1 MFLKRI
7 ELTGFKSFADKTELE
22 FVQGITAVVGPNGSG
37 KSNISDGIRWVL
49 GEQSAKSLR
58 GGNMQ
63 DVIFGGSDTRKPVN
77 FGEVSLTLD
86 NSDFALP
93 LDFSEVTVTRRLH
106 RSGESEYFINR
117 QPCRLKDITE
127 MFMDTGIGKEAYS
140 IIGQGRIE
148 EILSTRSEDR
158 RAIFEEASGI
168 VKYKTR
174 KKEAV
179 RKLEDTEQNLLRI
192 HDLVTELE
200 DQLEPLARQSET
212 AQVYKQLREQLKT
225 NEISVYVA
233 QIDQLHQSWQEA
245 ETRLKTLEK
254 EQLDLAT
261 VVNTHDAKLE
271 KQRLALRRLEEEI
284 EAMRERLLEISEAHD
299 DAVRQTEVLKERKRN
314 LLQNRTQ
321 LEQTMEAQENRLS
334 DRRAEREALLAKL
347 AEADGKVAELKANLL
362 AEERRLS
369 GMSSDA
375 SAEERLKGELIDL
388 LSKLAQARNELKHM
402 EQQDENAGRR
412 LARHAEEEAE
422 LERQVAALEGRM
434 ADIAERIRARGEE
447 IEALRKAYL
456 EASEQM
462 QHHARQLEMAAQA
475 LRDGE
480 QKLEALSARR
490 DTMRELQDDYDGFMH
505 GVREVLKRK
514 KAPGGLAGI
523 HGAVVELIKVD
534 AAHEVAIETAL
545 GAALQNI
552 VVETEADARRAI
564 GYLKQKQLGRATF
577 LPMDVIR
584 PRAIPDNERK
594 IAGEVHGFVGVAV
607 DLVQYDPRYDA
618 IMRNL
623 LGQIIIVEGLE
634 EAGRI
639 AAACRHRYRV
649 VTLDGDVVH
658 AGGSMTGGSRQ
669 KRGANL
675 LGRGRQIEAMDK
687 EIAALAEK
695 LEGLRNKQN
704 EWKLA
709 GEQTTR
715 KLDELRQEGEQKR
728 LEEQQLK
735 ADYKQAESERNLTLA
750 QLEAVKQEAA
760 AETAERE
767 DAAVRKE
774 RLVEEIAAM
783 SAEETRI
790 QEALR
795 QAEQLRR
802 QSEEERERQKSALT
816 DLKVKLA
823 ALAQEQASVREQLE
837 RLDGELAGAES
848 ERAHSRSLMS
858 RLEQELADSERE
870 MEALG
875 EEADRLLGEKTACAE
890 QIEFKRAERAELI
903 AILDEGDGEIRDQ
916 RRALQQV
923 EEQLRQTEV
932 RANRLDVELE
942 GLLKKLSEEYELSY
956 EFAKQRYPAPDDL
969 IAVQQ
974 QVRNLKREIAALGE
988 VNLGA
993 IDEYARV
1000 KERHDFLSAQRDDL
1014 IEAKATLYQVIA
1026 EMNDEM
1032 SRRFKTTFD
1041 AIRAQFT
1048 IVFTRLFGGGRADL
1062 LLVDPD
1068 DLLETGIEIVA
1079 QPPGKKLQN
1088 LQLLSGGERALTAL
1102 ALLFAILRV
1111 KPVPFCVL
1119 DEVEAALDEA
1129 NVTRFAEYLREFSQ
1143 DTQFIVV
1150 THRKG
1155 TMSEAD
1161 VLYGV
1166 TMEND
1171 GVSKLVSV
1179 KLEDADDLVPA

>member
-1 MFLKRI
+1 MYLKRI

-22 FVQGITAVVGPNGSG
+22 FVPGITAVVGPNGSG

-63 DVIFGGSDTRKPVN
+63 DVIFNGSDSRKAVN

-127 MFMDTGIGKEAYS
+127 LFMDTGIGKEAYS

-148 EILSTRSEDR
+148 EILSSRSEDR

-192 HDLVTELE
+192 HDLVSELE
-200 DQLEPLARQSET
+200 DQLEPLAKQSET
-212 AQVYKQLREQLKT
+212 AHVYKRLREELKT
-225 NEISVYVA
+225 NEISMYVA

-245 ETRLKTLEK
+245 GGRLKELENR
-254 EQLDLAT
+254 QLELAT
-261 VVNTHDAKLE
+261 VVNRHDAGME
-271 KQRLALRRLEEEI
+271 KQRLELRQLEEEL
-284 EAMRERLLEISEAHD
+284 ERLRERLLAISEAHD
-299 DAVRQTEVLKERKRN
+299 ESVRQSEVLKERRRN
-314 LLQNRTQ
+314 LLANREQ
-321 LEQTMEAQENRLS
+321 LAQTMEAQASRL
-334 DRRAEREALLAKL
+334 AERQTERELLLAKL
-347 AEADGKVAELKANLL
+347 AEIDGKREQLKASLL
-362 AEERRLS
+362 DEESKLS
-369 GMSSDA
+369 GMTDDPA
-375 SAEERLKGELIDL
+375 EEERLKGELIDL
-388 LSKLAQARNELKHM
+388 LSRLAQAKNELKHT
-402 EQQDENAGRR
+402 EQQDETAGRR
-412 LARHAEEEAE
+412 LARFADERDALAGQLAALDRRMAE
-422 LERQVAALEGRM
+422 L
-434 ADIAERIRARGEE
+434 AERIEARGRE
-447 IEALRKAYL
+447 IEALRAAYL
-456 EASEQM
+456 KASEDM
-462 QHHARQLEMAAQA
+462 QHNARQLEAAAGA

-480 QKLEALSARR
+480 QKWEALIARR
-490 DTMRELQDDYDGFMH
+490 DTMCEMQQDYDGFMH

-514 KAPGGLAGI
+514 RVPNGLPGI
-523 HGAVVELIKVD
+523 HGAVVELMKVE
-534 AAHEVAIETAL
+534 AKHETAIETAL

-552 VVETEADARRAI
+552 VVETEADARQAI

-577 LPMDVIR
+577 LPLDIIR
-584 PRAIPDNERK
+584 ERSIP
-594 IAGEVHGFVGVAV
+594 AGELKNAAAQRGFVGVAV
-607 DLVQYDPRYDA
+607 DLVRYDSRYDA

-623 LGQIIIVEGLE
+623 LGQILVAEGLE

-649 VTLDGDVVH
+649 VTLDGDVIN

-669 KRGANL
+669 KRGNSL
-675 LGRGRQIEAMDK
+675 LGRARQIEAMDK
-687 EIAALAEK
+687 EIAALGEK
-695 LEGLRNKQN
+695 LAKLREKQA
-704 EWKLA
+704 EWKKA
-709 GEQTTR
+709 GEETAAR
-715 KLDELRQEGEQKR
+715 LDSLRQEGEQKR

-735 ADYKQAESERNLTLA
+735 ADLKQAESERNLTAA
-750 QLEAVKQEAA
+750 QLEAVEQEAS
-760 AETAERE
+760 AEEAERS
-767 DAAVRKE
+767 DAARRREK
-774 RLVEEIAAM
+774 LMQEIAAM
-783 SAEETRI
+783 EQEEARI

-795 QAEQLRR
+795 QAEEFRR
-802 QSEEERERQKSALT
+802 QSEEEREKRKGALT
-816 DLKVKLA
+816 ELKVRLA
-823 ALAQEQASVREQLE
+823 ALTQEQSSIREQLE
-837 RLDGELAGAES
+837 RLDGEMAGAES
-848 ERAHSRSLMS
+848 ERAASRSL
-858 RLEQELADSERE
+858 LEQLEQDLEQSEAE
-870 MEALG
+870 IAAL
-875 EEADRLLGEKTACAE
+875 EERAARLLEEKTACAE
-890 QIEFKRAERAELI
+890 QIEFKRAERAERN
-903 AILDEGDGEIRDQ
+903 ARLDEVDEEIRDQ

-932 RANRLDVELE
+932 RVNRLDVELE

-974 QVRNLKREIAALGE
+974 RVRQLKREIADLGD

-993 IDEYARV
+993 IDEYERV
-1000 KERHDFLSAQRDDL
+1000 KERHGFLSSQRDDL
-1014 IEAKATLYQVIA
+1014 LEAKATLYQVIK
-1026 EMNDEM
+1026 EMNEEM

-1062 LLVDPD
+1062 VLVDPD
-1068 DLLETGIEIVA
+1068 NLLETGIEIVA

-1179 KLEDADDLVPA
+1179 RLEDADDLVPA

>member
-1 MFLKRI
+1 MYLKRI

-22 FVQGITAVVGPNGSG
+22 FVPGITAVVGPNGSG

-63 DVIFGGSDTRKPVN
+63 DVIFSGSDTRKPVN

-127 MFMDTGIGKEAYS
+127 LFMDTGIGKEAYS
-140 IIGQGRIE
+140 IIGQGRID

-158 RAIFEEASGI
+158 RILFEEASGI

-212 AQVYKQLREQLKT
+212 AQHYKQLREQLKS
-225 NEISVYVA
+225 NEISMYVA
-233 QIDQLHQSWQEA
+233 QIDQLHESWREA
-245 ETRLKTLEK
+245 ESRLKELETR
-254 EQLDLAT
+254 QLELST
-261 VVNTHDAKLE
+261 VVSRHDAKLE
-271 KQRLALRRLEEEI
+271 KQRLELRQLEEEL
-284 EAMRERLLEISEAHD
+284 EALRERLLQISESHD
-299 DAVRQTEVLKERKRN
+299 EALRQSEVLKERRRN
-314 LLQNRTQ
+314 LQSNRSQ
-321 LEQTMEAQENRLS
+321 LEQTIEAQANRQTE
-334 DRRAEREALLAKL
+334 RQAERELLQAKL
-347 AEADGKVAELKANLL
+347 AEIDGQLEALKKELL
-362 AEERRLS
+362 AEEARLS
-369 GMSSDA
+369 GVSGDA
-375 SAEERLKGELIDL
+375 GEEERLKAELIDL
-388 LSKLAQARNELKHM
+388 LSRLAQAKNEWKHAG
-402 EQQDENAGRR
+402 QQDDVSGRR
-412 LARHAEEEAE
+412 LAKFAEERDA
-422 LERQVAALEGRM
+422 LSGQLAALDKRISELN
-434 ADIAERIRARGEE
+434 ERIRERGREVDG
-447 IEALRKAYL
+447 LRNAYL
-456 EASEQM
+456 KASEDM
-462 QHHARQLEMAAQA
+462 QLAVRQLEMAEKA

-480 QKLEALSARR
+480 QKWEALVARR
-490 DTMRELQDDYDGFMH
+490 DTIREMQNDYDGFMH

-514 KAPGGLAGI
+514 NVPGGLAGI

-534 AAHEVAIETAL
+534 RKHETAIETAL
-545 GAALQNI
+545 GSALQNI
-552 VVETEADARRAI
+552 VVETEADARQAI
-564 GYLKQKQLGRATF
+564 YFLKQKQLGRATF
-577 LPMDVIR
+577 LPLDVIR
-584 PRAIPDNERK
+584 ERAIPDREREEAAK
-594 IAGEVHGFVGVAV
+594 QKGFVGVAV
-607 DLVQYDPRYDA
+607 DLVRYDA
-618 IMRNL
+618 RYDAVMRNL
-623 LGQIIIVEGLE
+623 LGQIIVADGLE

-639 AAACRHRYRV
+639 AAACRYRYRV
-649 VTLDGDVVH
+649 VTLDGDVVN

-669 KRGANL
+669 KQGANL
-675 LGRGRQIEAMDK
+675 LGRSRQIEAMDK
-687 EIAALAEK
+687 EIAEFADQLAK
-695 LEGLRNKQN
+695 LKDKRA
-704 EWKLA
+704 EWKKKGDELA
-709 GEQTTR
+709 AS
-715 KLDELRQEGEQKR
+715 LDTLRQEGERKR

-735 ADYKQAESERNLTLA
+735 ADLKQAESERNLTASQLA
-750 QLEAVKQEAA
+750 AVEQEMA
-760 AETAERE
+760 AEEAERKG
-767 DAAVRKE
+767 AAGRKDELE
-774 RLVEEIAAM
+774 REIAAM
-783 SAEETRI
+783 EQEEARI
-790 QEALR
+790 QEAIR
-795 QAEQLRR
+795 QAELSRR
-802 QSEEERERQKSALT
+802 QSEEEREKRMGALT
-816 DLKVKLA
+816 DLKVRLA
-823 ALAQEQASVREQLE
+823 ALNQERTSLREQLD
-837 RLDGELAGAES
+837 RLESEMAGAES
-848 ERAHSRSLMS
+848 ERAASRSV
-858 RLEQELADSERE
+858 LEQLDRDLADSGAEIAALEER
-870 MEALG
+870 AARLS
-875 EEADRLLGEKTACAE
+875 EEKSACSE
-890 QIEFKRAERAELI
+890 QIEFKRAERAERN
-903 AILDEGDGEIRDQ
+903 ARLDEMDGQIRDE

-923 EEQLRQTEV
+923 EEELRQTEV
-932 RANRLDVELE
+932 RAGRLDVELE
-942 GLLKKLSEEYELSY
+942 TMLKKLSEEYELSY
-956 EFAKQRYPAPDDL
+956 EFAKQRYPAPEDL

-974 QVRNLKREIAALGE
+974 RVRSLKREIAELGE

-1000 KERHDFLSAQRDDL
+1000 KERHAFLSAQRDDL
-1014 IEAKATLYQVIA
+1014 IEAKTTLYQVIK
-1026 EMNDEM
+1026 EMNEEM

-1041 AIRAQFT
+1041 AIRAQFS

-1062 LLVDPD
+1062 VLEDPD
-1068 DLLETGIEIVA
+1068 NLLETGIEIVA

-1088 LQLLSGGERALTAL
+1088 LQLLSGGEKALTAL

-1179 KLEDADDLVPA
+1179 RLEDADDLIPA